1 MRVRAIERLMVYE
14 PDANREELI
23 AQIMCGDVSFNRHT
37 VRDPKELVPADSA
50 VTYRESGFVGRGGI
64 KLDHVLGFWD
74 VDVTGK
80 VVVDAGAS
88 TGGFTHALLLRGVS
102 TVHAVDVGYNQLAYT
117 LRADSRVVVHE
128 RTNITEISALNP
140 EPHFAV
146 SDLSFRSLCGV
157 ATHLLGLTSEGWGI
171 VLLKPQYEWRDAD
184 SGFDGRVPEG
194 AVDDIVKDTLNR
206 LAGEGVFTHAFT
218 ESPIRGGS
226 GNREFL
232 VLIRDHP
239 GDPVSTN

>member
-1 MRVRAIERLMVYE
+1 
-14 PDANREELI
+14 
-23 AQIMCGDVSFNRHT
+23 
-37 VRDPKELVPADSA
+37 
-50 VTYRESGFVGRGGI
+50 
-64 KLDHVLGFWD
+64 
-74 VDVTGK
+74 
-80 VVVDAGAS
+80 VDAGAS
-88 TGGFTHALLLRGVS
+88 TGGFTHALLLRGAS

-146 SDLSFRSLCGV
+146 ADLSFRSLCGV

-206 LAGEGVFTHAFT
+206 LAGEGVFAHAFT